1 MLFKNK
7 NWLLPLN
14 AFFWYLLVFFA
25 IFLTSCHSQKQK
37 DTQPSDIVHLNIN
50 PTKLAPLA
58 KLTDVVQSVR
68 LIPLETDS
76 RCYINAIVRTFVGK
90 EFILVLSPGSIQHL
104 YLFTKNGKFIRKIGR
119 PGKGPTEYTD
129 IRDISVNE
137 ERREVYLSTNLHGE
151 MITYS
156 FGGNFLDRIKG
167 LNGARE
173 SKRISADQIAYQTS
187 LDFEIKVFNIK
198 SLDTLSFIPINP
210 ETRAASGNL
219 TGSLHSGYFYSATCK
234 DTIWRFEKDTLKP
247 ALILDLGSG
256 KMNPKDYYKAK
267 WSPQGLP
274 PGKLI
279 PHGFVF
285 YCSGYYNFFLD
296 RESKDGEY
304 HTFHVLVNESSGESW
319 HFTYEPECDNILFS
333 EIIFFQS
340 AAISG
345 ELTAVANAH
354 ELIDA
359 LPKMLEND
367 HFEYSTELFEQIK
380 QLDYDDNP
388 VLVLYSLK

>member
-1 MLFKNK
+1 MLLKNL
-7 NWLLPLN
+7 NWLLPFKSF
-14 AFFWYLLVFFA
+14 AWYGIVFLA
-25 IFLTSCHSQKQK
+25 LSLSSCHSQKQQ
-37 DTQPSDIVHLNIN
+37 DSTPSDITYLSIN
-50 PTKLAPLA
+50 PSKLPPLA
-58 KLTDVVQSVR
+58 KLTDVVESVR
-68 LIPLETDS
+68 LIPLETNS
-76 RCYINAIVRTFVGK
+76 QCYINAIVRTFVGK
-90 EFILVLSPGSIQHL
+90 EYILVMSPGTMQYL
-104 YLFTKNGKFIRKIGR
+104 YLFNIDGAFIRKIGR

-137 ERREVYLSTNLHGE
+137 ERKEVYLSTDLHGE

-156 FGGNFLDRIKG
+156 FDGNFLERIQG
-167 LNGARE
+167 LDAAQE
-173 SKRISADQIAYQTS
+173 SKTY
-187 LDFEIKVFNIK
+187 LDFEVKVFNIN

-210 ETRAASGNL
+210 VTRPISASL

-256 KMNPKDYYKAK
+256 EMNPKDYLKAK
-267 WSPQGLP
+267 WSQQGLP

-279 PHGFVF
+279 PQGFVF

-296 RESKDGEY
+296 REIRNREY
-304 HTFHVLVNESSGESW
+304 TTFHVLVNESSNESW

-333 EIIFFQS
+333 EAIFFQS

-345 ELTAVANAH
+345 ELTTVVNAY

-359 LPKMLEND
+359 LPKILDNVD
-367 HFEYSTELFEQIK
+367 FEYSTELIEQIK
-380 QLDYDDNP
+380 QLNYDDNP
-388 VLVLYSLK
+388 CLVLYSLK